1 MTLHLGWTPDPDAV
15 ESVLDDRNTPV
26 FRMSADQERMMRSS
40 FEDQAK
46 PPVILFDSLQALQAD
61 WKRGAQGIGDCV
73 SWGWE
78 LGTTLSVA
86 VDIKHKLRPWFW
98 KGPYATEPFYGGAR
112 VEARGIK
119 RGGYSDGAVGAYA
132 AKFATKWGAL
142 PRLDYS
148 TITGNKEHDLRA
160 YSANRSKEW
169 GNFGC
174 GGAFDKDALDAICRL
189 TPIIEAPLITS
200 FAAAAGCI
208 ESGFPVVV
216 CSDHGLS
223 DKRDKYGFVRPS
235 GIWYHCMVFA
245 GVRYDRPGL
254 LDVNSWGNSWGL
266 GNWYVNVKTG
276 EIIEYWPEAQ
286 KCSAW
291 LDADACDRML
301 RQQDS
306 YAVCGVGGLQRRSI
320 DWTKGWQA

>member
-1 MTLHLGWTPDPDAV
+1 MTLHLGWTPNPDAV
-15 ESVLDDRNTPV
+15 EEVVNDTSTPV
-26 FRMSADQERMMRSS
+26 FRMSQDQELAMQYRGGPDPDR
-40 FEDQAK
+40 
-46 PPVILFDSLQALQAD
+46 PPIILFDFLKDLEPGWS
-61 WKRGAQGIGDCV
+61 RGNQGLGDCV

-86 VDIKHKLRPWFW
+86 VDIRQRKRPWIW
-98 KGPYATEPFYGGAR
+98 NGPYATEPFYGGAR

-132 AKFATKWGAL
+132 ARFATKWGAL

-148 TITGNKEHDLRA
+148 AITGNREHDLRQ
-160 YSANRSKEW
+160 YSAQRSKEW

-174 GGAFDKDALDAICRL
+174 GGAFDKEALDQLCKL
-189 TPIIEAPLITS
+189 TPVIEAPMTTS

-216 CSDHGLS
+216 CSDQGFG
-223 DKRDKYGFVRPS
+223 DKRDKYGFVQPR
-235 GIWYHCMVFA
+235 GIWYHCMVFG

-254 LDVNSWGNSWGL
+254 LVSNSWGNSWAL
-266 GNWYVNVKTG
+266 GNFYCNVKTG
-276 EIIEYWPEAQ
+276 QIIEYWPEVQ
-286 KCSAW
+286 KCSGWVEASV
-291 LDADACDRML
+291 CDRML
-301 RQQDS
+301 RQEDS

-320 DWTKGWQA
+320 DWTKGW

>member
-1 MTLHLGWTPDPDAV
+1 MSLHLGWTPDHEAV
-15 ESVLDDRNTPV
+15 ESVLNDSETPV
-26 FRMSADQERMMRSS
+26 FRMSADQSRMMQAS
-40 FEDQAK
+40 FADPSK
-46 PPVILFDSLQALQAD
+46 PPVILFDSLRALQPD
-61 WKRGAQGIGDCV
+61 WERGNQGIGDCV

-86 VDIKHKLRPWFW
+86 SDIRQKLRPWIW
-98 KGPYATEPFYGGAR
+98 KGPYATEPYYGGAR

-119 RGGYSDGAVGAYA
+119 QGGYRDGAVGAYA

-148 TITGNKEHDLRA
+148 STTGNQDHDLRS
-160 YSANRSKEW
+160 YSAKRSKEW

-174 GGAFDKDALDAICRL
+174 GGSFDKNALDDLCKL
-189 TPIIEAPLITS
+189 TPIIEAPLTTT
-200 FAAAAGCI
+200 FDQAAGII

-216 CSDHGLS
+216 CSDQGLS
-223 DKRDKYGFVRPS
+223 DKRDKDGFVVGR
-235 GIWYHCMVFA
+235 GTWYHCMTFA

-254 LDVNSWGNSWGL
+254 LCVNSWGNSWGL
-266 GNWYVNVKTG
+266 GDWYRSTKTG
-276 EIIEYWPEAQ
+276 EVIDYWPAVQ

-291 LDADACDRML
+291 VDAKTCDRML
-301 RQQDS
+301 RQEDS

-320 DWTKGWQA
+320 DWTKGW

>member
-1 MTLHLGWTPDPDAV
+1 MTLQLGWTPDPDAV
-15 ESVLDDRNTPV
+15 EEVINDTSTPV
-26 FRMSADQERMMRSS
+26 FRMSVDQERMMRSGS
-40 FEDQAK
+40 FEDQSK
-46 PPVILFDSLQALQAD
+46 PPVILFDSLLALEPS
-61 WKRGAQGIGDCV
+61 WSRGRQEIGDCV

-86 VDIKHKLRPWFW
+86 GDIKQRLCPWIW

-142 PRLDYS
+142 PRFNFS
-148 TITGNKEHDLRA
+148 TITGNADHDLRE
-160 YSANRSKEW
+160 YSGKRSKEW

-174 GGAFDKDALDAICRL
+174 GGAFDKDALDIVCKL
-189 TPIIEAPLITS
+189 TPVIEAPMVDS
-200 FAAAAGCI
+200 FAKAAGVI

-216 CSDHGLS
+216 CSDQGLS
-223 DKRDKYGFVRPS
+223 DKRDKYGFVRAS
-235 GIWYHCMVFA
+235 GTWYHCMVFT

-254 LDVNSWGNSWGL
+254 LDTNSWGNSWGI
-266 GNWYVNVKTG
+266 GDFYMNVKTG
-276 EIIEYWPEAQ
+276 EIIEYAPEVQ

-291 LDADACDRML
+291 VDANICDRML

-306 YAVCGVGGLQRRSI
+306 YAVCGVGGLQRRTI
-320 DWTKGWQA
+320 DWTKGW